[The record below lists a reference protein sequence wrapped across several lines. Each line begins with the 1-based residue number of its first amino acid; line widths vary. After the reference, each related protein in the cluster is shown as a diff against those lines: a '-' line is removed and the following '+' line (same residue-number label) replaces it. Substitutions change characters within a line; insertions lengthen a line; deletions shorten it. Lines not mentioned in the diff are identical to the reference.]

1 MIQCYAKVIMVVIVV
16 ICISCVFA
24 MCGVFG
30 TTVQ

>member
-24 MCGVFG
+24 MCGAFG